1 MLWKDS
7 ETSSDYLNFDYLVK
21 AVKDIAMDESLTP
34 STIGV
39 YGDWGSGKSSLM
51 QMVEKSILK
60 NHPKDTIC
68 VRFNGWLFED
78 YEDAKTA
85 FCGTILDEL
94 RKHSSIPSKAKGQ
107 ITKLLKKIDG
117 KKLLVKGGAL
127 ALDFLITGGLGS
139 IASLSAEAIYSAI
152 KDKVSNIT
160 VDDIQAGINSIKK
173 EQAESKRDDIKNF
186 QKDFK
191 KILDDSEI
199 KHLIIFVDE
208 LDRCSPDTVLDIFAA
223 MRLFLFVKNTSFII
237 GADNRLIDYS
247 IKTRYKNIPGNNLD
261 ISKEYL
267 EKLIQYPIT
276 IPKLDQLE
284 LERYLT
290 CLLLEK
296 EITNL
301 TECVKDANMFE
312 PIDSDKLVSLHPDKE
327 TKIKEALLLSKQ
339 ISPTLA
345 AKLNGNPRQCKRFLN
360 TLFMR
365 LDMAK
370 SRNVAL
376 DKNVLAKLMLLEY
389 FKESMYE
396 VLMRPENK
404 EYLKALESNPQPSS
418 DNVLSRFV
426 EDEWVKGWMNIKVKL
441 GECDLKPYYYFSR
454 STQRID
460 QSIKNLLS
468 PDAEKCLDAFLS
480 RSDSQRERV
489 HNLFETLNDSEKM
502 LVVDQIF
509 DEMIK
514 GEDLDAELFKSLV
527 AAVSCDSLLAKSVE
541 ILKKIPALKFTTG
554 MVGQLT
560 SLKSKL
566 SNDDAKELDDYLNA
580 NAALSKA
587 QDLTNRLGRKKHS

>member
-514 GEDLDAELFKSLV
+514 GEDLDAELFKSLI

-541 ILKKIPALKFTTG
+541 ILKKKPALKFTTG

-587 QDLTNRLGRKKHS
+587 QDLTNRLGTKTHS

>member
-51 QMVEKSILK
+51 QMVEKSILEK
-60 NHPKDTIC
+60 SPKDTIC

-94 RKHSSIPSKAKGQ
+94 RKHSSIPSKVKGQ

-127 ALDFLITGGLGS
+127 ALDFLLTGGLGS
-139 IASLSAEAIYSAI
+139 IASLSADVIYSAI
-152 KDKVSNIT
+152 KDKASNIT
-160 VDDIQAGINSIKK
+160 VEDIQAGINSIKK
-173 EQAESKRDDIKNF
+173 EQTESKRDDIKNF

-223 MRLFLFVKNTSFII
+223 MRLFLFVENTSFII

-296 EITNL
+296 EIKNL

-312 PIDSDKLVSLHPDKE
+312 PIDSDKLIRLHPDKE

-365 LDMAK
+365 LEMAE
-370 SRNVAL
+370 SRNVEL

-396 VLMRPENK
+396 VIMKPENK
-404 EYLKALESNPQPSS
+404 ENLKALENDTQPSS
-418 DNVLSRFV
+418 DNILSKFM

-480 RSDSQRERV
+480 RSDSQRELG
-489 HNLFETLNDSEKM
+489 HDLFETLNDSEKM
-502 LVVDQIF
+502 LVVDSIYDQ
-509 DEMIK
+509 MIK
-514 GEDLDAELFKSLV
+514 SEDVDVELFKSLI
-527 AAVSCDSLLAKSVE
+527 AAISCDSLLNHSVE
-541 ILKKIPALKFTTG
+541 ILKRIPASKFTTG

-566 SNDDAKELDDYLNA
+566 SGDNAKELDDYLDA
-580 NAALSKA
+580 NPELSKA
-587 QDLTNRLGRKKHS
+587 RELTNRFGRKKHS